1 MRLSLGTGPLPR
13 LLAPGV
19 PDWLGADGVR
29 VGWALRDRLF
39 LHNGDHVDVVELP
52 DEIEEVAAAPHRWTV
67 ALGSGFVRV
76 DPATARIEEL
86 LLDDEAEPLATHA
99 GEELGLFVEV
109 PEHRLLRL
117 VDGRPLPLPDG
128 ALRARWIRP
137 WATGIGA
144 VWVDLDVVFRLGT
157 RVSVVGRAPA
167 PEGIACGPDGAVLIA
182 IKGDAV
188 VAAPRGL
195 ALRVGRPLDADS
207 ARFSPDGTSV
217 LAACPE
223 GVAWIDLA
231 TGAVRKVWDGS
242 LAPVGFAPE
251 PVLWDLDRGALLDA
265 SGAVVLDGFAGA
277 APAMAG
283 RVLAGPGGVVWDLGT
298 GTRGAV
304 VLRDGVC
311 ATDGAR
317 TIHADDTHV
326 QVLGGGPRFAHALV
340 GDEDAI
346 DAARIDGNTLVLA
359 TLDGEVGRY
368 TLPDGEPR
376 ERTHQRSPW
385 KTPAAPRPEGVTLTS
400 DEAESRVTV
409 GATAWPLPA
418 DGAAKV
424 GDNVWAWTREGALFE
439 LPGELP
445 GEPAPTA

>member
-29 VGWALRDRLF
+29 IGWALRDRLF
-39 LHNGDHVDVVELP
+39 LHAGSSVDVVELP
-52 DEIEEVAAAPHRWTV
+52 DEIEEVAASPHRWTL

-76 DPATARIEEL
+76 DPETARIEEL

-144 VWVDLDVVFRLGT
+144 VWVDIDVIFRLGS
-157 RVSVVGRAPA
+157 RVSVLGRAPA
-167 PEGIACGPDGAVLIA
+167 PEGIACGPEGSVLIG

-188 VAAPRGL
+188 VAAPRGFAVL
-195 ALRVGRPLDADS
+195 VGRPIDADS
-207 ARFSPDGTSV
+207 ARFSPDGTTV

-223 GVAWIDLA
+223 GVAWIDLV

-242 LAPVGFAPE
+242 LVPVGFAPG
-251 PVLWDLDRGALLDA
+251 PILWDLDRGAVLDE
-265 SGAVVLDGFAGA
+265 SGAVVLDGFAGS
-277 APAMAG
+277 APATAG
-283 RVLAGPGGVVWDLGT
+283 RVLAGPGGAVWNLTSGV
-298 GTRGAV
+298 RGGD

-311 ATDGAR
+311 ATDGER

-326 QVLGGGPRFAHALV
+326 QVLGGPRFAHGLC
-340 GDEDAI
+340 GEEDAI
-346 DAARIDGNTLVLA
+346 DAARIDGDTLVLA

-368 TLPDGEPR
+368 TLPAGEPR

-385 KTPAAPRPEGVTLTS
+385 KSLPPARPESVTLTR
-400 DEAESRVTV
+400 DEAESQIRIGDQT
-409 GATAWPLPA
+409 WPLPA
-418 DGAAKV
+418 DGAATV
-424 GDNVWAWTREGALFE
+424 GDQVWAWTREGSLFGF
-439 LPGELP
+439 PGTGERPDGSP
-445 GEPAPTA
+445 G